1 MGDCKKLVG
10 VRRSKFRNFAL
21 SSRKLITDYH
31 HQAEISSEASV
42 FNHRSISSPF
52 PDTPVPRGRKRERI
66 LRVSLFL
73 FLFLSLHPS
82 RGGYLETKM
91 GTKVDRKKKK
101 PKLIDDGVHRAEQR
115 EFPEFRPISKSD
127 DTTSRL
133 SGRRRVRE

>member
-1 MGDCKKLVG
+1 MG

-31 HQAEISSEASV
+31 HQAEISSETSV
-42 FNHRSISSPF
+42 FNHRSISSPIHLF
-52 PDTPVPRGRKRERI
+52 LANEKESESSVSLSFFSFFFLSI
-66 LRVSLFL
+66 LR
-73 FLFLSLHPS
+73 
-82 RGGYLETKM
+82 GGDIWKQKWERRWIEN
-91 GTKVDRKKKK
+91 DRKKKK
-101 PKLIDDGVHRAEQR
+101 AKLIDDGVHRAEQR